1 MADDDRVKKLMD
13 KSTRLEEQLKKS
25 EKLMG
30 EFKKKLKASASKGK
44 DGAGKPAGE
53 SKPKPD
59 ELAEA
64 NRELQEQL
72 DTQRKEF
79 EALVGRLNQEIK
91 TAQSEREELT
101 RLLRLT
107 QQALSG
113 KGTGFE
119 DEPTVAYTQDMA
131 NVIEKEKVAA
141 EQFAEEEATESYS
154 VDEVLVKKSKDEEE
168 KS

>member
-25 EKLMG
+25 EKLMS

-79 EALVGRLNQEIK
+79 EALVGKLNQEIK
-91 TAQSEREELT
+91 AAQSEREELT

-107 QQALSG
+107 QQALSA
-113 KGTGFE
+113 KGAGFE
-119 DEPTVAYTQDMA
+119 DEPTVAYSQKMED
-131 NVIEKEKVAA
+131 VIEKEKGAA
-141 EQFAEEEATESYS
+141 AQFAEEEATQSYS
-154 VDEVLVKKSKDEEE
+154 MDEALAKKSKEEE
-168 KS
+168 EES